1 MKQQKQH
8 FKRCAAA
15 AGAMLL
21 LSSTGA
27 VSAESAADPIAE
39 TREHVKQVQQ
49 LAEKLYEEN
58 LAALG
63 SRNGGFSWDTE
74 GKRRSWTYY
83 NGIMTDAYLMMD
95 DCLPISVRT
104 YPAVN
109 AFYDAN
115 IIRTDSGATVDTTG
129 NTDNY
134 YRENEVDSIPPVRAM
149 FDLLRSNIP
158 TEDEREKYTQMI
170 LWVYDLMAH
179 HYPTV
184 DGTDGNFCHKHGNV
198 SSSWITYPVA
208 LDGLYMATPFFTEL
222 ANAVEDGIID
232 GTDAAIEPD
241 QLYAEAAARMCWV
254 GTHLY
259 DAETGLYHHGWGPE
273 AGVNGQY
280 WLRAVGWYAAA
291 LADVISMLPERFSA
305 ERAALI
311 AVETQLFDGMLQYQD
326 AETGM
331 WYNVINRDGT
341 LRRSSNYNLLES
353 SGTVLIAYAML
364 KSYTGGWIGS
374 EYCEAGLRAFNGTVQ
389 TQLDDEGLHNV
400 YLSSGVGTTA
410 ESYLTNGYR
419 VNEAKGV
426 GPLMMA
432 ACFAYRAALRY
443 NQDTLPPAG
452 DADTDGTVQLAD
464 LVLLHKW
471 LLAEP
476 GLTLPCWYAA
486 DADQNGA
493 LNAADLTLLKR
504 RLLAE

>member
-1 MKQQKQH
+1 MKQN
-8 FKRCAAA
+8 FRRYIAA

-21 LSSTGA
+21 LSSTGT
-27 VSAESAADPIAE
+27 VSAERAADPIAE
-39 TREHVKQVQQ
+39 TRESVRQVQQ

-58 LAALG
+58 LAAFS

-74 GKRRSWTYY
+74 GKQRSWTYY

-95 DCLPISVRT
+95 DCMPIAVRT

-115 IIRTDSGATVDTTG
+115 IIRTGSGAAVDTTG
-129 NTDNY
+129 STNNY

-170 LWVYDLMAH
+170 LWVYDLMEH
-179 HYPTV
+179 QYPTV
-184 DGTDGNFCHKHGNV
+184 DGTDGNFRHKYGNV

-208 LDGLYMATPFFTEL
+208 LDGLYMATPFFMEL

-232 GTDAAIEPD
+232 GTDTLIEPD

-259 DAETGLYHHGWGPE
+259 DTETGLYHHGWGPD
-273 AGVNGQY
+273 AGVSGQF

-291 LADVISMLPERFSA
+291 LSDVISILPERFA
-305 ERAALI
+305 KERTALI
-311 AVETQLFDGMLQYQD
+311 AIETQLFDGMLQYQD

-331 WYNVINRDGT
+331 WYNVIDRDGT
-341 LRRSSNYNLLES
+341 LRRSSNYNLPES

-364 KSYTGGWIGS
+364 KSYTEGRIGS
-374 EYCEAGLRAFNGTVQ
+374 TYCEAGLCAFNGTVR
-389 TQLDDEGLHNV
+389 TQLDEAGLHNV

-426 GPLMMA
+426 APLMMA
-432 ACFAYRAALRY
+432 ACYAYRAALRY
-443 NQDTLPPAG
+443 NRDTLPPAG
-452 DADTDGTVQLAD
+452 DADANGTVQIAD

-476 GLTLPCWYAA
+476 DTVLPCWYAA
-486 DADQNGA
+486 DADQNGT

-504 RLLAE
+504 SLLVA